1 MIEVFDFCKEA
12 CELVVLYDKEGT
24 AKSETKKFETKNSNS
39 NAAAAA
45 DFAFELNSVRAFFW
59 SSLLHSIEVPL
70 VKLKA
75 NQSNYKWMSVSH
87 IFYEI
92 KRCYFAMLKMS

>member
-1 MIEVFDFCKEA
+1 MFDFCKEA

-45 DFAFELNSVRAFFW
+45 DFAFELNSVRAFF
-59 SSLLHSIEVPL
+59 
-70 VKLKA
+70 
-75 NQSNYKWMSVSH
+75 
-87 IFYEI
+87 
-92 KRCYFAMLKMS
+92 

>member
-39 NAAAAA
+39 NAAAA
-45 DFAFELNSVRAFFW
+45 DFAFELNSARAFFEAHFCIA
-59 SSLLHSIEVPL
+59 LRFL
-70 VKLKA
+70 
-75 NQSNYKWMSVSH
+75 
-87 IFYEI
+87 
-92 KRCYFAMLKMS
+92 